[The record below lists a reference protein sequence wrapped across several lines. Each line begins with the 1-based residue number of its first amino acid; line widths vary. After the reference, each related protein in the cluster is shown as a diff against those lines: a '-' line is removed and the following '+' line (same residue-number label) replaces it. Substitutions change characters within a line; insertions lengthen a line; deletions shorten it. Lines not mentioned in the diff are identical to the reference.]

1 MNKFIK
7 YIIVFLSLYLI
18 GIAAG
23 ATIITFL
30 IPTIAD
36 VVPPGM
42 NVYID
47 DQPWSNG
54 QTLDWGIIEPAATY
68 YVNLTIQ
75 NTGLFPF
82 TVILT
87 DDIPISF
94 GYYEWAENNTAIATG
109 TTIKTWLN
117 LTTTPTA
124 SGQQAWT
131 TTILADQ

>member
-1 MNKFIK
+1 MKTR
-7 YIIVFLSLYLI
+7 YLI
-18 GIAAG
+18 VLFLVTIFIVYGSAEI
-23 ATIITFL
+23 IITFL
-30 IPTIAD
+30 VPTIAD

-47 DQPWSNG
+47 DQPWTNG
-54 QTLDWGIIEPAATY
+54 QTLDWGMLEPDNTY

>member
-7 YIIVFLSLYLI
+7 YIIVFISLYLI

-30 IPTIAD
+30 IPTVAD

-47 DQPWSNG
+47 DQPWTNG
-54 QTLDWGIIEPAATY
+54 QQLDWGMLEPDNTY
-68 YVNLTIQ
+68 YVNLTVQ

-87 DDIPISF
+87 DDIPASF
-94 GYYEWAENNTAIATG
+94 GYYEWALNNTVIATG
-109 TTIKTWLN
+109 TSEWAWLN
-117 LTTTPTA
+117 LTVTPAA